1 MAEYIVTKQ
10 NPKHEDEYQD
20 EKVTVY
26 DPNDPKVER
35 KEEGLSFPTDPA
47 TQEYLRSQLPNLQRA
62 YGINPQ
68 TGEPTPFE
76 VLGYKPEDERK
87 RREAE
92 RALNDRK
99 RKENAW
105 YNAFAV
111 LGDSLTAAL
120 GGNVWERQ
128 PNKIG
133 EQARADNER
142 LIAEQKA
149 EDEANAA
156 KLRAAS
162 AGYANMVDQL
172 VKRYAVKTDTTTT
185 HEAGKKEI
193 TKHGAQNGYT
203 SQSFKMGDG
212 NGDGTGN
219 GSGSN
224 KTKTVKIQIKN
235 PDGSIG
241 SRDFHIPANDYDALG
256 NYLAAVYKNL
266 INQGNKNVEKTLEKH
281 GIRPMETGTN
291 EYQYDGNDLLQSGIV
306 FNDKQVRD
314 EFVRIIYNDPSL
326 SPAEKKELEKIINEY
341 PTSEEEKKGPSWWE
355 RFTARWDAAQ
365 QTRSNAYA
373 GMKDP
378 YSTQYWYNMQSGQQ
392 QPPQAAAPG
401 STNLQGSNGWFDPIQ
416 Q

>member
-10 NPKHEDEYQD
+10 NPKHEDKYQD

-35 KEEGLSFPTDPA
+35 KEEGLLFPTDPA
-47 TQEYLRSQLPNLQRA
+47 TQEYLRSQLPHLQRA

-76 VLGYKPEDERK
+76 VIGYKPEDERK

-172 VKRYAVKTDTTTT
+172 VKRYAVKTNTTTT
-185 HEAGKKEI
+185 HEPGKKEI
-193 TKHGAQNGYT
+193 TKHGAKNGYT

-219 GSGSN
+219 GSN

-235 PDGSIG
+235 ADGTIG
-241 SRDFHIPANDYDALG
+241 SEDFHMPANDYDALG
-256 NYLAAVYKNL
+256 RYLSAAYNNLSQEGKNN
-266 INQGNKNVEKTLEKH
+266 INTVLASHNILPRDNGTGKNT
-281 GIRPMETGTN
+281 
-291 EYQYDGNDLLQSGIV
+291 YDGADLLSSGIV
-306 FNDKQVRD
+306 FDDPQIRS
-314 EFVRIIYNDPSL
+314 EFIKVIQADGSR
-326 SPAEKKELEKIINEY
+326 
-341 PTSEEEKKGPSWWE
+341 SEEEKKQIIQTINEYPSEFLLTTTPEVKRSWWQ
-355 RFTARWDAAQ
+355 RV
-365 QTRSNAYA
+365 
-373 GMKDP
+373 KDWFSGSDEHVSDTPP
-378 YSTQYWYNMQSGQQ
+378 YKQAKNNSDDNI
-392 QPPQAAAPG
+392 PPYMR
-401 STNLQGSNGWFDPIQ
+401 NK
-416 Q
+416 